1 MNFGEMPEHI
11 RKRHEN
17 DPPKLGALDDIRL
30 PGPAIRSEP
39 EILEPLRTRE
49 AVLDNSAIL
58 DNITNKALQRLD
70 EVLDGEWTGD
80 AKTDAVMMDAVRLTL
95 TTQLR
100 VDDSRLKKR
109 TNDTLAQLL
118 QRMDREDANLKVI
131 NA

>member
-1 MNFGEMPEHI
+1 MFGELPEYL

-17 DPPKLGALDDIRL
+17 DVPSIGSLDDIQL
-30 PGPAIRSEP
+30 PPAISFSKV
-39 EILEPLRTRE
+39 EIVKETRD
-49 AVLDNSAIL
+49 AVLDNSAVL
-58 DNITNKALQRLD
+58 DDITGKALTRLS
-70 EVLDGEWTGD
+70 EVLEGDWTGD
-80 AKTDAVMMDAVRLTL
+80 PKEDAIMMDAVRLTL

-109 TNDTLAQLL
+109 TTDTLAQLL

>member
-1 MNFGEMPEHI
+1 MFGERPEYL

-17 DPPKLGALDDIRL
+17 DVPAIGSLDDIRL
-30 PGPAIRSEP
+30 PAPPVYYANP
-39 EILEPLRTRE
+39 EIMDSKSRD
-49 AVLDNSAIL
+49 AVLESSAQL
-58 DNITNKALQRLD
+58 DAITSKALQRLD
-70 EVLDGEWTGD
+70 ELLDEEWSGDPKGD
-80 AKTDAVMMDAVRLTL
+80 AILMDAVRLTL

-109 TNDTLAQLL
+109 TTDTLAQLL

>member
-1 MNFGEMPEHI
+1 MFGEMPAHI
-11 RKRHEN
+11 RKRHQK
-17 DPPKLGALDDIRL
+17 DVPSIGALDDLRL
-30 PGPAIRSEP
+30 PGAPVHYANP
-39 EILEPLRTRE
+39 EILSASKTRE

-58 DNITNKALQRLD
+58 DDITNKALTRLS
-70 EVLDGEWTGD
+70 EVLDEDWSGD
-80 AKTDAVMMDAVRLTL
+80 PKADAIMMDAVRLTL

-118 QRMDREDANLKVI
+118 ARMDREDANLKIV